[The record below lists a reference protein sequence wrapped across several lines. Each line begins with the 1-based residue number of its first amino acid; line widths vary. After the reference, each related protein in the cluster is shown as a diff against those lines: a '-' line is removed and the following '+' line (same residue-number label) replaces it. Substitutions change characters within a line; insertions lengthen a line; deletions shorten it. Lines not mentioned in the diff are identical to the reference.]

1 MEVNET
7 NCPLTETPMEQPIEA
22 PVPTVEDTEKET
34 SAPKQTLEEVVQRL
48 KEINEKNDLTDKQEI
63 DSLKQTFYKLQKAK
77 SEAARKAFI
86 DEGGKAEDFTPE
98 TEPAEEEFKAVMN
111 AIKEKRNALAAAQEQ
126 EKEENQT
133 KKLGILERMK
143 FLTES
148 QEDTNK
154 IYDEFKKLQQEWNET
169 GQTPVA
175 KVNELWKTYQLYTE
189 KFYDMVKLNNEFRE
203 YDFKKN
209 LEQKTRLCEAAEKLA
224 EEPDVISAFHQL
236 QKLHQE
242 FRAIGPVAK
251 DLREE
256 IWSRFKAASTVVN
269 KRHQQHFEELK
280 EKEQNNLDQK
290 TVICEIVEGMEYDTF
305 TTFAD
310 WEDKTNEILALQ
322 AKWKTIGYA
331 LQKMNV
337 KIFERFRAAC
347 DEFFRRKAAFFKSV
361 KETMAANLEKKK
373 AFCEKA
379 EALKESTG
387 WKETAEI
394 LTKLQKEWK
403 NIGPVAKKHSDAVWK
418 RFIGACDYF
427 FERKNKATSS
437 QRSEEV
443 ENLSKKEDIIKRMA
457 ALEAAGTADDAT
469 AEQVRA
475 LMKEWNAIGFVPFKE
490 KDRLYKEFHALVD
503 KLFDRL
509 HLSATE
515 KRLSSVRTNGEW
527 NAIGFVPFKEK
538 DRLYKE
544 FHALVDKLFDR
555 LHLSATE
562 KRLSSVRTNGNK
574 EGNLYRDRER
584 LVRTY
589 EGLKNDIQTY
599 ENNLGFLNSSS
610 KKGNTLVA
618 DITRKIERLKKD
630 MELVLK
636 KIKDIDE
643 SLKDKE

>member
-1 MEVNET
+1 
-7 NCPLTETPMEQPIEA
+7 
-22 PVPTVEDTEKET
+22 
-34 SAPKQTLEEVVQRL
+34 
-48 KEINEKNDLTDKQEI
+48 
-63 DSLKQTFYKLQKAK
+63 
-77 SEAARKAFI
+77 
-86 DEGGKAEDFTPE
+86 
-98 TEPAEEEFKAVMN
+98 MN

-154 IYDEFKKLQQEWNET
+154 IYDEFKKLQQEWNEI

-331 LQKMNV
+331 PQKMNV

-379 EALKESTG
+379 EALKESTD

-457 ALEAAGTADDAT
+457 ALETAGTADDAT

-475 LMKEWNAIGFVPFKE
+475 LMK
-490 KDRLYKEFHALVD
+490 
-503 KLFDRL
+503 
-509 HLSATE
+509 
-515 KRLSSVRTNGEW
+515 EW

>member
-7 NCPLTETPMEQPIEA
+7 NRPLTETPMEQPIEA

-126 EKEENQT
+126 EKEENLT

-154 IYDEFKKLQQEWNET
+154 IYDEFKKLQQEWNEI
-169 GQTPVA
+169 GQIPVA

-331 LQKMNV
+331 PQKMNV

-361 KETMAANLEKKK
+361 KETMSANLEKKK

-379 EALKESTG
+379 EALKESTD

-403 NIGPVAKKHSDAVWK
+403 TIGPVAKKHSDAVWK

-443 ENLSKKEDIIKRMA
+443 ENLAKKEDVIKRMA

-469 AEQVRA
+469 TEQVRA
-475 LMKEWNAIGFVPFKE
+475 LMK
-490 KDRLYKEFHALVD
+490 
-503 KLFDRL
+503 
-509 HLSATE
+509 
-515 KRLSSVRTNGEW
+515 EW

-589 EGLKNDIQTY
+589 ERLKNDIQTY
-599 ENNLGFLNSSS
+599 ENNLSFLSSSS

-643 SLKDKE
+643 SLKEKE

>member
-7 NCPLTETPMEQPIEA
+7 NRPLTEAPMENTIET
-22 PVPTVEDTEKET
+22 PVPTVEETEKDMYT
-34 SAPKQTLEEVVQRL
+34 PKQTLEEVVQRL

-77 SEAARKAFI
+77 TEAARKAFI
-86 DEGGKAEDFTPE
+86 DGGGKAEDFIQE
-98 TEPAEEEFKAVMN
+98 AEPAEEEFKTVMN
-111 AIKEKRNALAAAQEQ
+111 AIKEKRNALAAAQEK
-126 EKEENQT
+126 EKEENLT

-143 FLTES
+143 YLTES

-154 IYDEFKKLQQEWNET
+154 IYDEFKKLQQEWNEV
-169 GQTPVA
+169 GQIPVA

-251 DLREE
+251 DLREA
-256 IWSRFKAASTVVN
+256 IWTRFKAASTVVN

-280 EKEQNNLDQK
+280 EKEQHNLDQK

-310 WEDKTNEILALQ
+310 WEEKTQEILALQ

-331 LQKMNV
+331 PQKMNV

-373 AFCEKA
+373 ALCEKA
-379 EALKESTG
+379 EALKDSTN
-387 WKETAEI
+387 WKETADI

-403 NIGPVAKKHSDAVWK
+403 TIGPVAKKHSDAVWK

-427 FERKNKATSS
+427 FEQKNKATSS
-437 QRSEEV
+437 QRTEEV
-443 ENLSKKEDIIKRMA
+443 ENQAKKEEVIKRMA
-457 ALEAAGTADDAT
+457 ALEASGTSDEAT

-475 LMKEWNAIGFVPFKE
+475 LMKEWNSIGFVPFKE
-490 KDRLYKEFHALVD
+490 KDRLYKEFHGLVD

-509 HLSATE
+509 HMSATE
-515 KRLSSVRTNGEW
+515 KRLSSVRTG
-527 NAIGFVPFKEK
+527 
-538 DRLYKE
+538 
-544 FHALVDKLFDR
+544 
-555 LHLSATE
+555 
-562 KRLSSVRTNGNK
+562 GNK
-574 EGNLYRDRER
+574 ESNLYRDRER

-610 KKGNTLVA
+610 KKGSTLVA

-630 MELVLK
+630 MELVLN
-636 KIKDIDE
+636 KIKAIDE
-643 SLKDKE
+643 SLKEKE